1 MKLNVAKYGV
11 SRFGIPNLS
20 DEGSTLIVSLFGQN
34 NKLVGKDMTLY
45 ACNKPWNH
53 LIIGL

>member
-45 ACNKPWNH
+45 ACNKP
-53 LIIGL
+53 